1 MTYYPSP
8 LLDSDQSK
16 AHQSRTRIKGNNEGG
31 SFVCWLCYHSRCQR
45 VDEGIGRKKG
55 ERNTD
60 SRKKCVNRRISL
72 LAGLLCTVRQSV
84 CCRCWAP
91 SVPAA
96 LAQHHWHFPI
106 TMSARLGAVSFPTH
120 VLTDRIE
127 NARNVPNSLQAHRN
141 ACTSSV
147 AQVLVVKSWLLVGN
161 KNLRSVVE
169 VLASPHT
176 RSLPGQPAPCSH
188 IFSSTQQEWT
198 PDWVATGGK
207 ASQHAANPSHSSSRL
222 SATIGLSDWSEVF
235 YLVNDKALTD
245 RKFGKSPAFNCRNT
259 MRG

>member
-1 MTYYPSP
+1 MKCHYIAMISKYD
-8 LLDSDQSK
+8 LLSISSSGFRSEQSSSKQDQDK
-16 AHQSRTRIKGNNEGG
+16 REQWRSRGG
-31 SFVCWLCYHSRCQR
+31 SFVSWLCYHSRCQR
-45 VDEGIGRKKG
+45 VDEGTGKKKKG
-55 ERNTD
+55 EKHRQQKDMCKQENFIT
-60 SRKKCVNRRISL
+60 RRP
-72 LAGLLCTVRQSV
+72 VRQSV

-96 LAQHHWHFPI
+96 LAQHRWHFPI

-147 AQVLVVKSWLLVGN
+147 AQVLVGVQPYFVHRGN
-161 KNLRSVVE
+161 KNLRSVEE

-207 ASQHAANPSHSSSRL
+207 ASRHAANPSHSSSRL
-222 SATIGLSDWSEVF
+222 SATFGLSDWSW
-235 YLVNDKALTD
+235 
-245 RKFGKSPAFNCRNT
+245 
-259 MRG
+259 